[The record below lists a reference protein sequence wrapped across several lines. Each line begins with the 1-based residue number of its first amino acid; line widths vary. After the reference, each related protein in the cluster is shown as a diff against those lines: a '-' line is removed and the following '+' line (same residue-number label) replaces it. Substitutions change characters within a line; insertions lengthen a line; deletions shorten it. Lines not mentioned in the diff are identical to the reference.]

1 MGYRTGLRTAA
12 ATAVLAAVMLLVPGT
27 GLSANPSI
35 AVFPMKNNGQTQ
47 YDGFSSGL
55 AVMFTTNL
63 KESDKLDV
71 IEPQRVYDA
80 MKRFRMTGGAPA
92 VSDALK
98 AARELGADY
107 ALTGEFLMFG
117 GRFRIDVQVYDVASG
132 TIHRS
137 GKAQD
142 KEDKLFDKVDSLSDE
157 IIVDLTGSLP
167 SQKGL
172 MVIQSIPDGA
182 TVTIDGE
189 EAGETPLTLK
199 DKPQG
204 SYEVTIE
211 LYGYKPR
218 TETVVVREGE
228 TAELTVELEPLH
240 GGVRVWWQELPTSD
254 VSIGSETIGMAA
266 FQNYPLAMYCRNLP
280 VGDYTV
286 TVRMPYKEEGSW
298 ENKATTKTFSTD
310 FTLSPGEV
318 VDVFIDNNVFGPSVE
333 VSPCSECD
341 KSWDFDAD
349 IVWYEPK

>member
-1 MGYRTGLRTAA
+1 MEYRRGIRTAA
-12 ATAVLAAVMLLVPGT
+12 VTAVLAAVMLFVPCT
-27 GLSANPSI
+27 GRSANPSI
-35 AVFPMKNNGQTQ
+35 AVFPMRNNGQTQ

-55 AVMFTTNL
+55 SVMFTTNL
-63 KESDKLDV
+63 KQSDLIDV

-80 MKRFRMTGGAPA
+80 MKRFRMTGGAPK

-117 GRFRIDVQVYDVASG
+117 GKFRIDVRIYDVSSG
-132 TIHRS
+132 TIRHS

-142 KEDKLFDKVDSLSDE
+142 KEDKLFDKVDSLSNE

-167 SQKGL
+167 SVKGL
-172 MVIQSIPDGA
+172 MVIKSIPDGA

-199 DKPQG
+199 NEPEG
-204 SYEVTIE
+204 SYEVTVE
-211 LYGYKPR
+211 LYGYKTR

-254 VSIGSETIGMAA
+254 VSIGSETISMAS
-266 FQNYPLAMYCRNLP
+266 FQYNPLARYCRNLP

-286 TVRMPYKEEGSW
+286 TVRMPYKDEGSW
-298 ENKATTKTFSTD
+298 ENRATTKTYSAD

-318 VDVFIDNNVFGPSVE
+318 VDIFIDNNVFGPSVE
-333 VSPCSECD
+333 VSPCEDCA

-349 IVWYEPK
+349 IIWYEPK